1 MVELQPLDRILL
13 CSDGMYNSI
22 DDETLLHTLQCAKDV
37 ETVAERYREICRE
50 KAGDN
55 YTGIV
60 VEMEDPS
67 LPLLRGRMPSG
78 SKIYHE
84 LKNLRI

>member
-1 MVELQPLDRILL
+1 
-13 CSDGMYNSI
+13 
-22 DDETLLHTLQCAKDV
+22 LQCDKDV

-60 VEMEDPS
+60 VE
-67 LPLLRGRMPSG
+67 
-78 SKIYHE
+78 I
-84 LKNLRI
+84 